1 MALQKERAGEE
12 FPRPDTTTLK
22 TLYQMQR
29 AEATQHLVYS
39 KIAGKCSGENARIL
53 SQIARDEARHARIL
67 QDITGREALPCRMTV
82 FFFVILSALF
92 GFTFVI
98 KFLERSEEKAERDYE
113 KIRSRFPQLD
123 AVQKDEERHEHELI
137 EILDEERLSYIGS
150 MVLGLNDAL
159 VELTG
164 ALAGLTFALPNTR
177 ITGTAGLITGIAASL
192 SMAASEYLAKKASK
206 GSLNPL
212 RASLY
217 TGIMYVC
224 TVMILIVPYFLFS
237 TRLVA
242 LGVTMVNATLIILC
256 FTFFVSVVQETSF
269 KRSFTEMLLLS
280 FGVAGISFVVGLLA
294 RHLLHVDF

>member
-1 MALQKERAGEE
+1 MTQHNNRAGGKS
-12 FPRPDTTTLK
+12 PRHDPQVLHTLH
-22 TLYQMQR
+22 LMQR

-39 KIAGKCSGENARIL
+39 NMAARCSGENARIL
-53 SQIARDEARHARIL
+53 SEIARDEARHADIL
-67 QDITGREALPCRMTV
+67 QGITGRTV
-82 FFFVILSALF
+82 SPSRLTLFFFSLLSALC

-98 KFLERSEEKAERDYE
+98 KFLERGEEKAERDYE
-113 KIRSRFPQLD
+113 KIRGQFPELA
-123 AVQKDEERHEHELI
+123 AVQQDEERHERELI
-137 EILDEERLSYIGS
+137 GILDEERLSYIGS

-206 GSLNPL
+206 EDLNPL

-217 TGIMYVC
+217 TGVMYVC
-224 TVMILIVPYFLFS
+224 TVVILILPYFLFS
-237 TRLVA
+237 TRILA
-242 LGVTMVNATLIILC
+242 LGMTMLNASLIILC

-269 KRSFTEMLLLS
+269 KRSFSEMLLLS